1 MQQQPQWVP
10 DNNTVPVPIIISE
23 ESAAQVE
30 APTRPE
36 RITPVVSALTQG
48 PTVEISHR
56 PQREQ
61 FPVLGKGHQQQ
72 SPVKRKQQRSEQSQ
86 EQTEVKVKDQQQQ
99 QQSSSKV
106 QATQSTNKHKSTTT
120 TTTTTNAPTDS
131 KKHQQQTPQDSDEYV
146 QSVQTKTVSEP
157 KTMITIKKNDNDN
170 SGTKTK
176 SDDSLKN
183 KENNNLE
190 TRNLENEK
198 DVVHESNCSKSEN
211 VKCDVVSKEPKDRS
225 PVPPSFE
232 EPSGKKSEEEEK
244 TASTSSTVSSSSS
257 CVPEPEVV
265 PAPAEDNASLKT
277 NGDVTTEEEGK
288 SKIKRILFRNL
299 RLEGKVSK

>member
-106 QATQSTNKHKSTTT
+106 QATQSTNKHKSTT

-244 TASTSSTVSSSSS
+244 TASTSSSVSSSSS